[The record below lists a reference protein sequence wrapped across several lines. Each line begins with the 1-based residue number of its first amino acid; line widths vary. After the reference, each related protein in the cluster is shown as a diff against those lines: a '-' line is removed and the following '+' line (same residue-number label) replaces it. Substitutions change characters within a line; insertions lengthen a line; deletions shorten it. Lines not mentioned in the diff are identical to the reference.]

1 MRIFSNFDTKL
12 RERRFKEYE
21 AKYGIGNVLCFW
33 RSKLYRAYK
42 FLLPLIFVIVFSIL
56 SLFFMYRWLDGE
68 YFGYILVSVFIIDLV
83 FFIPAVVKYID
94 YKMDFIIVV
103 PPSIIMHDQTWIFKK
118 DIVTINASSVKSVSV
133 KKTWLLYSIFDNGDI
148 IILTEWDVAQNGEIT
163 LRWVPRP
170 EKRKNQM
177 MKVIGIDEHAN
188 QNPK

>member
-12 RERRFKEYE
+12 RQKRFQEYQAE
-21 AKYGIGNVLCFW
+21 YGEGNVLCFW

-42 FLLPLIFVIVFSIL
+42 FLLPILFVVAFSIL
-56 SLFFMYRWLDGE
+56 SLAFMYKWLDGE
-68 YFGYILVSVFIIDLV
+68 YFWYIFVSVFIIDLV
-83 FFIPAVVKYID
+83 FFVPAVSKYID

-103 PPSIIMHDQTWIFKK
+103 PSSIIMHDQAWLFKK
-118 DIVTINASSVKSVSV
+118 DIITINSSSIKSISV

-148 IILTEWDVAQNGEIT
+148 IILTEGDIEQNGEIK
-163 LRWVPRP
+163 LKWIPRP

-177 MKVIGIDEHAN
+177 MKVVGIDTRLN